1 MKTTINTQIK
11 IVNKV
16 FNDLYFL
23 NQDYR
28 VSREKLYNLA
38 KKDERDYRQGQ
49 NKKYYH
55 ETYDK
60 NFTLDVAAKFWA
72 VKHMIDA
79 LNTPKPRLRDLF
91 HLRNTY
97 VLSHIIVDKYGKKE
111 IKKHLAK
118 KDIEII
124 KNLSHTDFQKIEQLE
139 NKRINELNIIL
150 EV

>member
-23 NQDYR
+23 EQDYR
-28 VSREKLYNLA
+28 ISREKLYNLA
-38 KKDERDYRQGQ
+38 KKDERDYKNNW
-49 NKKYYH
+49 NKKYYN
-55 ETYDK
+55 ETYDQK
-60 NFTLDVAAKFWA
+60 FTLDVAAKFWT

-79 LNTPKPRLRDLF
+79 LNTPKPRLSDIPHYRD
-91 HLRNTY
+91 TY
-97 VLSHIIVDKYGKKE
+97 VLSHIIVDKYGKNE

>member
-1 MKTTINTQIK
+1 MKTIINTQIK

-23 NQDYR
+23 EQDYR
-28 VSREKLYNLA
+28 ISRDKLYTLA
-38 KKDERDYRQGQ
+38 KKDERDYRQNQ
-49 NKKYYH
+49 NREYYNK
-55 ETYDK
+55 TYDK
-60 NFTLDVAAKFWA
+60 KFNLNIAAKFWT
-72 VKHMIDA
+72 VKHMIEA
-79 LNTPKPRLRDLF
+79 LNTPKPRLSDIP
-91 HLRNTY
+91 HYRNTY
-97 VLSHIIVDKYGKKE
+97 VLSHIIVDKYGKNE

-139 NKRINELNIIL
+139 DKRINELNIIL

>member
-1 MKTTINTQIK
+1 MKTIINTQIK
-11 IVNKV
+11 IINKV

-28 VSREKLYNLA
+28 ISRDKLYNLA
-38 KKDERDYRQGQ
+38 KNDEKHYKNNWNR
-49 NKKYYH
+49 KYYH

-60 NFTLDVAAKFWA
+60 KFTLDVAAKFWA

-91 HLRNTY
+91 HLRDTY

-124 KNLSHTDFQKIEQLE
+124 KNLFHTDFQKIEQLE
-139 NKRINELNIIL
+139 DKRINELNIIL